1 MPGEPGRGAPF
12 TGLRQAEYFLAVVDS
27 GGITAAARRLHVA
40 QPSLSQTVRAIER
53 QAGAELFERTPRGVV
68 PTPAGRALVEPARR
82 LLAARRA
89 AGRAVSDVASLR
101 AGRLELV
108 AHASVA
114 ADPLARAVGR
124 FRRAAHPG
132 VGVLVEDAPD
142 DDELVYTLADGRHE
156 LAVVSLPL
164 PSSPDLVT
172 EELGHHDIW
181 LAMAPGTAIAPG
193 PVSPAEVS
201 AMPLVAVLHGGS
213 ARHAI
218 RRALADTG
226 QEQGSGHE
234 EGTGHQRST
243 GHERDTGREQ
253 DAGHDEESREPAQ
266 AVRSW
271 AGVVT
276 PRLGSVIPLV
286 LTGAGAALVD
296 RWYAERI
303 AEQGGVVRP
312 LGPPVRAPFGVA
324 RRREPLSPAC
334 RVFLEILRETC
345 AARSAEGRGT

>member
-1 MPGEPGRGAPF
+1 MGPLPGEPGRGAPF

-53 QAGAELFERTPRGVV
+53 QAGVELFERTPRGVV

-108 AHASVA
+108 AHASVT
-114 ADPLARAVGR
+114 ADPLARAVGG
-124 FRRAAHPG
+124 FRRAYPG
-132 VGVLVEDAPD
+132 VGVLVEDASD
-142 DDELVYTLADGRHE
+142 DDELVYALADGRHE

-164 PSSPDLVT
+164 PSAPDLVT
-172 EELGHHDIW
+172 EELGHHEIW

-218 RRALADTG
+218 RRALAGTG
-226 QEQGSGHE
+226 TEEGVGH
-234 EGTGHQRST
+234 GTGHRRSS
-243 GHERDTGREQ
+243 GREPGAGREQ
-253 DAGHDEESREPAQ
+253 DGREPAR

-334 RVFLEILRETC
+334 RVFLDILRETC
-345 AARSAEGRGT
+345 AARSAGGPGPGA

>member
-1 MPGEPGRGAPF
+1 MVGPLPGEPGRGAPF

-82 LLAARRA
+82 LLAARRT

-108 AHASVA
+108 AHASVT
-114 ADPLARAVGR
+114 ADPLAPAVGR
-124 FRRAAHPG
+124 FRRAHPG

-142 DDELVYTLADGRHE
+142 DDELVYALADGRHE

-164 PSSPDLVT
+164 PPAPDLVT

-181 LAMAPGTAIAPG
+181 LAMAPGTAVAPG

-226 QEQGSGHE
+226 HE
-234 EGTGHQRST
+234 EDAGC
-243 GHERDTGREQ
+243 EQ
-253 DAGHDEESREPAQ
+253 DSREPAQ
-266 AVRSW
+266 AVRSSW

-296 RWYAERI
+296 RWYAARI

-312 LGPPVRAPFGVA
+312 LAPPVRAPFGVA

-334 RVFLEILRETC
+334 RVFLDILRETC
-345 AARSAEGRGT
+345 AARSADGAGPGPGA

>member
-1 MPGEPGRGAPF
+1 MAREPGRGAPF

-27 GGITAAARRLHVA
+27 GGITAAARRLRVA

-53 QAGAELFERTPRGVV
+53 QAGTELFERTPRGVV

-89 AGRAVSDVASLR
+89 AGRAVADVASLR

-108 AHASVA
+108 AHASVT

-124 FRRAAHPG
+124 FRRAFPG
-132 VGVLVEDAPD
+132 VEVLVEDAPD
-142 DDELVYTLADGRHE
+142 DDELVYALTDGRHE

-164 PSSPDLVT
+164 PVAPALVT

-181 LAMAPGTAIAPG
+181 LAMAPGTVVAPG

-218 RRALADTG
+218 RRALTG
-226 QEQGSGHE
+226 AGQHE
-234 EGTGHQRST
+234 EEAG
-243 GHERDTGREQ
+243 
-253 DAGHDEESREPAQ
+253 AGHGEDGREPAG
-266 AVRSW
+266 AARSW

-276 PRLGSVIPLV
+276 PHLGSVIPLV

-303 AEQGGVVRP
+303 AERGGVVRP
-312 LGPPVRAPFGVA
+312 LEPAVRAPFGVA
-324 RRREPLSPAC
+324 RRGEPLSPAC
-334 RVFLEILRETC
+334 RAFLDILRETC
-345 AARSAEGRGT
+345 AGRSAGGPGPRA

>member
-1 MPGEPGRGAPF
+1 MVGPMTGEPGRGAPF

-27 GGITAAARRLHVA
+27 GGITMAARRLHVA
-40 QPSLSQTVRAIER
+40 QPSLSQTIRAIER

-101 AGRLELV
+101 TGRLELV
-108 AHASVA
+108 AHASVT
-114 ADPLARAVGR
+114 ADPLARAVGA
-124 FRRAAHPG
+124 FRRAHPG

-142 DDELVYTLADGRHE
+142 DDELVYALADGRHE

-164 PSSPDLVT
+164 PPAPGLVT

-181 LAMAPGTAIAPG
+181 LAMAPGTVVAPG
-193 PVSPAEVS
+193 PVSAAEVS

-218 RRALADTG
+218 RRALADA
-226 QEQGSGHE
+226 GHE
-234 EGTGHQRST
+234 EGTGREEGTGDERST
-243 GHERDTGREQ
+243 THGQ
-253 DAGHDEESREPAQ
+253 DAGHEEDGRGPAW
-266 AVRSW
+266 AARSW

-303 AEQGGVVRP
+303 AEQGGVVRR
-312 LGPPVRAPFGVA
+312 LDPPVRAPFGVA

-334 RVFLEILRETC
+334 RVFLDVLRETC
-345 AARSAEGRGT
+345 AARSADGPGAEA

>member
-1 MPGEPGRGAPF
+1 MGPLTGEPGRGSPF

-27 GGITAAARRLHVA
+27 GGITAAARRLRVA
-40 QPSLSQTVRAIER
+40 QPSLSQTMRAIER
-53 QAGAELFERTPRGVV
+53 QAGTELFERTPRGVV

-108 AHASVA
+108 AHASVT
-114 ADPLARAVGR
+114 ADPLARAVGA
-124 FRRAAHPG
+124 FRRAHPG
-132 VGVLVEDAPD
+132 VGVLVEDAPG
-142 DDELVYTLADGRHE
+142 DDELVYALTDGRHE

-164 PSSPDLVT
+164 PPAPALVT

-181 LAMAPGTAIAPG
+181 LATAPGTAFAPG
-193 PVSPAEVS
+193 PVSPAEVA

-218 RRALADTG
+218 RRALAG
-226 QEQGSGHE
+226 
-234 EGTGHQRST
+234 
-243 GHERDTGREQ
+243 
-253 DAGHDEESREPAQ
+253 AGHDADGPEP
-266 AVRSW
+266 VERW
-271 AGVVT
+271 HRAGVVT
-276 PRLGSVIPLV
+276 PHLGSVIPLV

-312 LGPPVRAPFGVA
+312 LGPAVRAPFGVA

-334 RVFLEILRETC
+334 RAFLDVLRETC
-345 AARSAEGRGT
+345 AARTAHEPEREVPEV

>member
-1 MPGEPGRGAPF
+1 MVGPLPGEPGRGAPF

-108 AHASVA
+108 AHASVT
-114 ADPLARAVGR
+114 ADPLAPAVGR
-124 FRRAAHPG
+124 FRRAHPG

-142 DDELVYTLADGRHE
+142 DDELVYALADGRHE

-164 PSSPDLVT
+164 PPAPDLVT

-181 LAMAPGTAIAPG
+181 LAMAPGTAVAPG

-226 QEQGSGHE
+226 HEEDAGREQGA
-234 EGTGHQRST
+234 
-243 GHERDTGREQ
+243 GREQ
-253 DAGHDEESREPAQ
+253 DGREPAQ
-266 AVRSW
+266 AARSW

-296 RWYAERI
+296 RWYAARI

-312 LGPPVRAPFGVA
+312 LAPPVRAPFGVA

-334 RVFLEILRETC
+334 RVFLDILRETC
-345 AARSAEGRGT
+345 AARSAGGAGADAGPGA

>member
-124 FRRAAHPG
+124 FRRAHPG

-142 DDELVYTLADGRHE
+142 DDELVYALADGRHE

-164 PSSPDLVT
+164 PPAPDLVT

-218 RRALADTG
+218 RRALADAG
-226 QEQGSGHE
+226 QEEGTGRE
-234 EGTGHQRST
+234 EGTGHQQSSRQ
-243 GHERDTGREQ
+243 EQ
-253 DAGHDEESREPAQ
+253 DAGRDGDSREPAR

-345 AARSAEGRGT
+345 AARSAGGPGPGA

>member
-1 MPGEPGRGAPF
+1 MAGEPGRGAPF

-40 QPSLSQTVRAIER
+40 QPSLSQTMRAIER

-68 PTPAGRALVEPARR
+68 PTPAGLALVEPARR

-108 AHASVA
+108 AHASVT
-114 ADPLARAVGR
+114 ADPLARAVGS
-124 FRRAAHPG
+124 FRRAYPG
-132 VGVLVEDAPD
+132 VGVLVEDAPGD
-142 DDELVYTLADGRHE
+142 AELVYALTDGRHE

-164 PSSPDLVT
+164 PPAPALVT

-218 RRALADTG
+218 RRALAG
-226 QEQGSGHE
+226 AGHEEGSGLREGGHEEGSGHE
-234 EGTGHQRST
+234 E
-243 GHERDTGREQ
+243 DGRK
-253 DAGHDEESREPAQ
+253 PAE
-266 AVRSW
+266 AAHSW

-276 PRLGSVIPLV
+276 PHLGSVVPLV

-303 AEQGGVVRP
+303 AERGGVVRP

-334 RVFLEILRETC
+334 RVFLDILRETC
-345 AARSAEGRGT
+345 AARSADGPGPAA